1 MTKILIFRQNHPQLK
16 KCKMKSNKGPGE
28 DKITV
33 EMPKG
38 GGIEICYVLC
48 QILKNEEAPEEC
60 KTAKAGRSNYL

>member
-1 MTKILIFRQNHPQLK
+1 
-16 KCKMKSNKGPGE
+16 MKSDKGPGE

-38 GGIEICYVLC
+38 GGMEICYVLC